1 MIAEAS
7 TSRLADIPVIGH
19 DEWID
24 IGRVQQ
30 EKFLSLL
37 NALSESEWNS
47 PTDCELWTVKDIV
60 AHLLGQAQ
68 GFTSFAE
75 QGRQMW
81 GGALR
86 RKELGTFL
94 NAVNQTQVDARRD
107 REPQEVVAG
116 LREVW
121 PRFLSLRHRLGRFGK
136 GVPFYDPNLGPTT
149 LRYLM
154 DTIFARDAFMHRVDV
169 SRATGREI
177 DLGKPEARL
186 VADVARDWAR
196 RHGVDAAIELHGPA
210 GSALIGAT
218 GAAATIRGDAVEFC
232 RVLAGRAAPDVM
244 TVEGDEAQARGWL
257 RAGCPF

>member
-1 MIAEAS
+1 V
-7 TSRLADIPVIGH
+7 ADIPGIGH

-24 IGRVQQ
+24 IGGVQQ
-30 EKFLSLL
+30 QKSLKLLS
-37 NALSESEWNS
+37 ALSDTEWNS

-75 QGRQMW
+75 QGRQVR

-86 RKELGTFL
+86 RKEMGTFL
-94 NAVNQTQVDARRD
+94 NAMNQTQVDARKD
-107 REPQEVVAG
+107 REPQELVAG
-116 LREVW
+116 LQEVW
-121 PRFLSLRHRLGRFGK
+121 PRFLSLRHRLGRVGK
-136 GVPFYDPNLGPTT
+136 AVPFYDPNLGPTT

-177 DLGKPEARL
+177 DLGEPEARL
-186 VADVARDWAR
+186 VVDVARDWAR
-196 RHGVDAAIELHGPA
+196 RHGVDAVIELHGPA
-210 GSALIGAT
+210 GSALVGAT
-218 GAAATIRGDAVEFC
+218 GAAATIRGDAIEFC

-244 TVEGDEAQARGWL
+244 TVEGDATQAQGWL

>member
-1 MIAEAS
+1 VIAEAS
-7 TSRLADIPVIGH
+7 TSPVTDIPVIGH

-30 EKFLSLL
+30 QKFLKLL
-37 NALSESEWNS
+37 SALSESEWSS

-81 GGALR
+81 GGAVR
-86 RKELGTFL
+86 RKEMGTFL
-94 NAVNQTQVDARRD
+94 NAANQTQVDARKD
-107 REPQEVVAG
+107 REPQELVAG
-116 LREVW
+116 LQEVW
-121 PRFLSLRHRLGRFGK
+121 PRFLSVRHRFGRFGK
-136 GVPFYDPNLGPTT
+136 AVPFYDPNLGPTT

-154 DTIFARDAFMHRVDV
+154 DTIFARDAFMHRIDV

-177 DLGKPEARL
+177 DLEELEARL

-196 RHGVDAAIELHGPA
+196 RHGVDAVIELHGPA
-210 GSALIGAT
+210 GGAFVAGT
-218 GAAATIRGDAVEFC
+218 GAAATLRGDAVEFC
-232 RVLAGRAAPDVM
+232 RVLSARAAPDVI
-244 TVEGDEAQARGWL
+244 TVEGDAVQARGWL